1 MAFELPRD
9 LVACLEHNARTWPD
23 KPALI
28 QHEDGRV
35 ASWSE
40 FANLTQFFAL
50 RLRSL
55 GVVRGDRVATQLPL
69 FPEHVAL
76 MYACFSLGAICA
88 PLDLRLKDSELARD
102 LSAIE
107 PKVLFHLGQTQVRDF
122 RTAATAVRAQVKSI
136 EHFVQVTP
144 NAKPD
149 ELAPGSISITELMSK
164 GKIIALKLKDVFTG
178 ALKKEREQIKRTDH
192 ALIIFTTGTTGAPK
206 PALLTHE
213 NILVQNEITRRG
225 LDMTSDFR
233 VLVNL
238 PPSHVGCVTECLMT
252 TVYAGGTAVLL
263 RIFDVQKSLEA
274 IAAHKVTVM
283 GMIPTQFRMLW
294 DHPDWPKTDLSS
306 LRTVVYAGAAVDRP
320 FLERVAK
327 MAPHIGTGLG
337 MTENAGFATFTPKG
351 IPLDELETE
360 VGSAYDDLAK
370 VSVRA
375 PMQDD
380 GRAGAEL
387 PDGETGEICYHPPI
401 VFPGYFKSPEETR
414 RAISTE
420 GLLYTGDLGFFEQR
434 GARKALRL
442 QGRRKFIVKQKGYNV
457 FPDEVAAFLATHP
470 KVAVAEVVGVPH
482 RKIDEGIFAFVKPKP
497 GVSLAAEELMKF
509 SLDLTSYKRPQHI
522 EVVAADH
529 AFPLTRTAK
538 IDRLALREE
547 ALQKIVGLR
556 IRGMWDVA

>member
-9 LVACLEHNARTWPD
+9 LIACLEHNARTWPD

-401 VFPGYFKSPEETR
+401 VFPGYFKNPEETR

-434 GARKALRL
+434 GSRKALRL

-470 KVAVAEVVGVPH
+470 KVAVAEV
-482 RKIDEGIFAFVKPKP
+482 
-497 GVSLAAEELMKF
+497 
-509 SLDLTSYKRPQHI
+509 
-522 EVVAADH
+522 
-529 AFPLTRTAK
+529 
-538 IDRLALREE
+538 
-547 ALQKIVGLR
+547 
-556 IRGMWDVA
+556 